1 MILTIV
7 LFINEIFTLEQ
18 FHIHPDFVRM
28 VLSSAALLS
37 ILSSIPLSGFPKC
50 ENFALMWYICEN

>member
-18 FHIHPDFVRM
+18 FHIHSDFVRV

-37 ILSSIPLSGFPKC
+37 ILTSIPLSGFPKC
-50 ENFALMWYICEN
+50 ENFILVWYMCEN